1 MGYLTGKTAI
11 VTGASRGI
19 GKASSEALAAEGA
32 DIYVC
37 CRKENA
43 EFTRWS
49 ERLAEENKIEVTPLY
64 FDLSDFD
71 SVEKVFMSIVKEK
84 KNIDILV
91 NNAAVSYGTAL
102 SMMPISKIKELFDI
116 NFFEQLHITQLISKL
131 MMRQKSGSIINIA
144 SVSGMEAFQGN
155 IAYGSSKAALIYA
168 TKVIS
173 KELAPF
179 GIRVNAVAPGTV
191 KTDMESTRTAEQLSE
206 VINRTS
212 MKRVADPK
220 EIADAVCWLAGDKA
234 SYVTGQV
241 IIVDGGRMNV

>member
-19 GKASSEALAAEGA
+19 GKASSEALAKEGA
-32 DIYVC
+32 NIYVC
-37 CRKENA
+37 CRKENE
-43 EFTRWS
+43 EFIRWS

-71 SVEKVFMSIVKEK
+71 SVEKTFMSIVKEK

-131 MMRQKSGSIINIA
+131 MMRKKSGSIINIA
-144 SVSGMEAFQGN
+144 SVSGLEAFQGN

-191 KTDMESTRTAEQLSE
+191 KTDMESTRTTEQLSE

-212 MKRVADPK
+212 MKRVAEPA

-234 SYVTGQV
+234 SFVTGQV

>member
-1 MGYLTGKTAI
+1 MLKGKTAV
-11 VTGASRGI
+11 VTGTSRGI
-19 GKASSEALAAEGA
+19 GKAIAETFAAEGA
-32 DIYVC
+32 NLLVC
-37 CRKENA
+37 CRNETDEYKKWA
-43 EFTRWS
+43 EQ
-49 ERLAEENKIEVTPLY
+49 LAEENNIEVEPVY
-64 FDLSDFD
+64 FDLSDHMA
-71 SVEKVFMSIVKEK
+71 VENAFKSIIREK
-84 KNIDILV
+84 KDIDILV
-91 NNAAVSYGTAL
+91 NNAAVSFGTSL

-116 NFFEQLHITQLISKL
+116 NFFEQLHIIQLVSKL
-131 MMRQKSGSIINIA
+131 MMRRKKGSIINIA
-144 SVSGMEAFQGN
+144 SVSGLEAFQGN

-191 KTDMESTRTAEQLSE
+191 KTDMESTRTAEQLNE

-212 MKRVADPK
+212 MKRTAEPA

-234 SYVTGQV
+234 SFVTGQV